1 MFIKQADFYQLLSPD
16 ATCPESQFTVAQAV
30 EKGLADFKDIDGDG
44 YLDIAPDFELS
55 ANFKYK
61 ELIASDNAKAFGLE
75 NRVPANRQDII
86 LNAQYTAQH
95 LLEPCRD
102 KFGGFGPNSWYRGP
116 EVEFAATHRDGFSK
130 YMAKTYRRSS
140 NAEPT
145 LDVLTSRVQASNLL
159 RTIVADA
166 KTGSQVAGIILHLWN
181 NYFNSKQHPNGE
193 AVDFEIKGSGGNKAL
208 WDWIMKSGMV
218 YDQLILEF
226 HNPTTGPF
234 SGWVHGSVVDEARTG
249 KKNRMSAFT
258 I

>member
-1 MFIKQADFYQLLSPD
+1 MFIKNANFYQLGDSSIEH
-16 ATCPESQFTVAQAV
+16 PEAQFTVEQAV
-30 EKGLADFKDIDGDG
+30 EKGLTDYRDLDGDG
-44 YLDIAPDFELS
+44 YLDISPDHELS
-55 ANFKYK
+55 DNFKYK
-61 ELIASDNAKAFGLE
+61 ELIASDNAKAYGLE
-75 NRVPANRQDII
+75 NRVPANRQDIL
-86 LNAQYTAQH
+86 LNAEFTAKN

-140 NAEPT
+140 NSEPT
-145 LDVLTSRVQASNLL
+145 LDTLTSRVQASNLL

-208 WDWIMKSGMV
+208 WDWIKKSGITF
-218 YDQLILEF
+218 DQLILEF
-226 HNPTTGPF
+226 HNPATGPF
-234 SGWVHGSVVDEARTG
+234 SGWVHGSVVDEKRTG